1 MRCISPL
8 LLLLLSG
15 GAQADDC
22 VSPDR
27 TTAEVNA
34 REGVRLA
41 KQGRFNEAA
50 ALLGIAVRLDPCA
63 PDHHLLLA
71 RAQARM
77 GDRAAAREG
86 YTLVLERF
94 PGTPSAARA
103 QAELADLQQPE
114 PETAKATPAA
124 EPPREAAPPVVRQK
138 TETTPSPDAPPWRVL
153 GLSTAGAGA
162 VMLGVGVFFVL
173 DASDANEGLES
184 GPTTRARYDE
194 LVDQREGS
202 STLAYTFYALGGVCV
217 VAGAVMAFVLP
228 EEAPR
233 TSSATVGPHGIVV
246 RF

>member
-1 MRCISPL
+1 MRCIPP

-15 GAQADDC
+15 GAQANDC
-22 VSPDR
+22 VSPDP

-77 GDRAAAREG
+77 GDGAAARKG
-86 YTLVLERF
+86 YSLVLERF
-94 PGTPSAARA
+94 PGTPSAELAK
-103 QAELADLQQPE
+103 AELADLQQPE
-114 PETAKATPAA
+114 PEATKAA
-124 EPPREAAPPVVRQK
+124 EPPREATPPVVRQQ
-138 TETTPSPDAPPWRVL
+138 TETTPPPGDAPPWRVL

-162 VMLGVGVFFVL
+162 VMLGVGVFFAM
-173 DASDANEGLES
+173 DASDADEGLES

-233 TSSATVGPHGIVV
+233 TSSAAVGPNGIVLH
-246 RF
+246 F